1 MNVPRVVIGVPLYN
15 HADDLPEALES
26 LLNQS
31 YREFR
36 LVCVDDQSTDGTADM
51 VRRYAAQDDRI
62 VYTRNPARLGMIDN
76 WRRVFDLA
84 LEYAP
89 EAEYF
94 AWASDHDIWEP
105 GWLATLTEVL
115 DRHPRVVLAYPR
127 NRRIEPDGTLYTRRP
142 WEFDTAGV
150 DDWRVRFKRT
160 MRHMSAGNMVY
171 GLGRVDAIRRAGV
184 FRRVLVPDRLLM
196 MELALEGQFRQ
207 VPEVLWFRRVYGH
220 AFSLQRQYRAF
231 FPRGRPLYT
240 YVPWWIGHAAAL
252 TWLLGV
258 RAERAPAIGRWAG
271 FRLGGVYLWMAGLM
285 YLRQELTSIRP
296 AGKRRQF
303 SFDLAAWQ
311 YDKIHLALWRYY
323 KTKRKAFRKWRP
335 TPVRKWLRRQLY
347 HYRIVFWQSY
357 KTNRAAFRKWRAR

>member
-31 YREFR
+31 CREFR

-105 GWLATLTEVL
+105 GWLTTLTEVL

-196 MELALEGQFRQ
+196 MELALEGQFHQ
-207 VPEVLWFRRVYGH
+207 APEVLWFRRVYGH

-231 FPRGRPLYT
+231 FSARSAALHIRSLVDRSRGRAHLVARRPCRTGAGDRPLGR
-240 YVPWWIGHAAAL
+240 VPSGGSLSVDGRPDVPPAGTDQYPTSGQAAPILVRSGSLAVRQDPPGPLAL
-252 TWLLGV
+252 LQDQTQGLPEMAPDARPQV
-258 RAERAPAIGRWAG
+258 AAPPAI
-271 FRLGGVYLWMAGLM
+271 
-285 YLRQELTSIRP
+285 
-296 AGKRRQF
+296 
-303 SFDLAAWQ
+303 SF
-311 YDKIHLALWRYY
+311 
-323 KTKRKAFRKWRP
+323 TG
-335 TPVRKWLRRQLY
+335 
-347 HYRIVFWQSY
+347 
-357 KTNRAAFRKWRAR
+357 